1 MKIFW
6 RLAKNKHLKD
16 YSYNKILILSNAKD
30 LEELR
35 DKEADKYVWQNM
47 VEKNRRIYAEVD
59 DSYASSTEAND

>member
-16 YSYNKILILSNAKD
+16 YGYNKILILSNAKD

-35 DKEADKYVWQNM
+35 NKEADKYVWQNM
-47 VEKNRRIYAEVD
+47 VEKIEGAIAEVV
-59 DSYASSTEAND
+59 DSYESSTEADD